1 MQQLTISRDNA
12 VKAYQA
18 GSPKQKKLLEDLFGV
33 ENLDLDI
40 TEFVGS
46 YQDACRLRGVTPLS
60 LSDFA
65 FLGPQRQVLAY
76 ADHQLDIIIEALNEG
91 HVFDY
96 DDPEERKY
104 YPLLKKTGS
113 GFALFAVGCDYSYSL
128 VGPRR
133 SFRKE
138 ETARYCAT
146 KFIHLY
152 NQSFQQQ

>member
-40 TEFVGS
+40 TELVGS
-46 YQDACRLRGVTPLS
+46 YEDACRLRGVIPLS

-65 FLGPQRQVLAY
+65 FLGPQRKVVAY
-76 ADHQLDIIIEALNEG
+76 ADHQLDILNEALNEG

-96 DDPEERKY
+96 DDPDERKY

-113 GFALFAVGCDYSYSL
+113 GFALFVVVCDRTVSY

-133 SFRKE
+133 SFRTEKA
-138 ETARYCAT
+138 ARYCAT

>member
-12 VKAYQA
+12 VRAYQA
-18 GSPKQKKLLEDLFGV
+18 ASPKQKKLLADLLGE
-33 ENLDLDI
+33 ENLALDI
-40 TEFVGS
+40 TELVGS
-46 YQDACRLRGVTPLS
+46 YEDACRLRGVTPLS

-65 FLGPQRQVLAY
+65 FHGPKRQEQKY
-76 ADHQLDIIIEALNEG
+76 ADHQLDIINEALNEG

-96 DDPEERKY
+96 DDPDEEKY
-104 YPLLKKTGS
+104 YPVLRKTGS
-113 GFALFAVGCDYSYSL
+113 GFALHVVYCDGTGSY

-133 SFRKE
+133 SFRTE
-138 ETARYCAT
+138 EAARYCAT

>member
-1 MQQLTISRDNA
+1 MEKLTITRENA
-12 VKAYQA
+12 VKVYQA
-18 GSPKQKKLLEDLFGV
+18 AKLLSDLLGAG
-33 ENLDLDI
+33 NLDLDI
-40 TEFVGS
+40 TELVGS
-46 YQDACRLRGVTPLS
+46 YEDACRLRGVTPLS

-65 FLGPQRQVLAY
+65 FHGPKRQEQKY

-96 DDPEERKY
+96 DDDDERKH
-104 YPLLKKTGS
+104 YPLFKKTGS
-113 GFALFAVGCDYSYSL
+113 GFALHAVYCDRTSTD